1 MTRRRRRGLVS
12 HLRGAVH
19 SSMLWHSFVLLFV
32 NFDKETIYF
41 YTVAR
46 RREARAE
53 FQWGTHVAGFLVL
66 HILPQ
71 SRPPAPPWGAGR
83 YRLLD
88 LLPPLVLRSPTCH
101 VPPSAQVAA
110 SSVVIKCF
118 QLQGLQIS
126 PNIHDLSRGD
136 ACPLVLRP
144 QPERRAASGE
154 PRNRAPLEPGSRRR
168 GTRKT
173 PSCPKLFTP

>member
-32 NFDKETIYF
+32 DFDKETIYF

-53 FQWGTHVAGFLVL
+53 FQWGNARGW
-66 HILPQ
+66 LPRA
-71 SRPPAPPWGAGR
+71 SHSAAVPEPPAPPWGAGR

-154 PRNRAPLEPGSRRR
+154 RKRAPLEPGSRRR

-173 PSCPKLFTP
+173 PSCPKLFTL

>member
-1 MTRRRRRGLVS
+1 MVRCTAPCFGTHLFRFLSILIKRLFIFTRLLDDGKP
-12 HLRGAVH
+12 GQ
-19 SSMLWHSFVLLFV
+19 SSSG
-32 NFDKETIYF
+32 E
-41 YTVAR
+41 
-46 RREARAE
+46 
-53 FQWGTHVAGFLVL
+53 THVAGFLML

-88 LLPPLVLRSPTCH
+88 LLPPLVPRSPTCH
-101 VPPSAQVAA
+101 VPPLAQVAA

-173 PSCPKLFTP
+173 PSCPKLFTL